1 MDMLSILDHGAR
13 ETSTVLAFAT
23 TLPASVF
30 RGVLPGVPVIPLVH
44 VPVGVVVVGNQPT
57 G

>member
-1 MDMLSILDHGAR
+1 MDMLSIPNQGAR
-13 ETSTVLAFAT
+13 EASGVLAFAT
-23 TLPASVF
+23 TLPVRVF
-30 RGVLPGVPVIPLVH
+30 RGVLPGGPVPLVH

>member
-1 MDMLSILDHGAR
+1 MDMLSIPNHGAR
-13 ETSTVLAFAT
+13 EASAILAFAT
-23 TLPASVF
+23 ALPGSVF
-30 RGVLPGVPVIPLVH
+30 RGVLAGVPVIPLVH